1 MDEVDNQCDKLLL
14 KVPGIIFR
22 HRDSLE
28 CQQCDGSGYT
38 AAPET
43 RQTRL
48 FDSKAA
54 SCITE
59 KVAPISFLIS

>member
-1 MDEVDNQCDKLLL
+1 MAEVDNQCDKLLL
-14 KVPGIIFR
+14 KVSGIIFR
-22 HRDSLE
+22 HRDSPE

-38 AAPET
+38 AAPEA

-48 FDSKAA
+48 FDSKEP

-59 KVAPISFLIS
+59 KEAPISFLIS